1 MVRKDLYRIDIQDG
15 LHLLVFHKMYN
26 QGFGSAISFYINNF
40 EYLKFDCFGEG
51 KGHFHIYNG
60 ENSKLIYFVEQTALQ
75 QINKTIDELNKN
87 LDYYLQQ
94 SNNGNI
100 QNMRIVDKDAFSQHL
115 QTAKQKMM
123 EYEDTHYSKLR
134 VV

>member
-1 MVRKDLYRIDIQDG
+1 MIRKDLYKIDIQDG

-26 QGFGSAISFYINNF
+26 QGFGCALSVYVNNF

-51 KGHFHIYNG
+51 KGHFHIYDG
-60 ENSKLIYFVEQTALQ
+60 RNSKLIDFVEQTALQ
-75 QINKTIDELNKN
+75 QINKTIDELNGN

-94 SNNGNI
+94 SNNIHI
-100 QNMRIVDKDAFSQHL
+100 QNLRIVDKDAFCQHL
-115 QTAKQKMM
+115 ETAKQKMM
-123 EYEDTHYSKLR
+123 EYESTHYSKLR